1 MAVFFTKT
9 DPFKD
14 RKDTRERNGNILT
27 LFLNPLPFTHVT
39 CPSSCKTLSTLSLH
53 CHYTDTENKHFRV
66 TEGYNVL
73 KKKKK
78 KKKPNFSKSI
88 YEEGIAVTGRDEWR
102 NSFDRNTFLQLLITL
117 SDKKKFQSTF

>member
-1 MAVFFTKT
+1 MQ
-9 DPFKD
+9 
-14 RKDTRERNGNILT
+14 NIIY
-27 LFLNPLPFTHVT
+27 
-39 CPSSCKTLSTLSLH
+39 
-53 CHYTDTENKHFRV
+53 YTDTENKHFRV

-117 SDKKKFQSTF
+117 SDKKKFQSTFW

>member
-1 MAVFFTKT
+1 MQS
-9 DPFKD
+9 
-14 RKDTRERNGNILT
+14 IIY
-27 LFLNPLPFTHVT
+27 
-39 CPSSCKTLSTLSLH
+39 
-53 CHYTDTENKHFRV
+53 YTDTENKHFCR

-73 KKKKK
+73 KKKKE

-117 SDKKKFQSTF
+117 SDKKKFQSTFW